1 MKLHGIGKTDQ
12 GLKRSS
18 NQDSFLVEPDLG
30 LFVVADGMGGH
41 SGGEI
46 ASQYAVETA
55 LEVVSQNPSGLTGK
69 ELLEKIYFQAN
80 KKIFDYSVAE
90 NKTQGM
96 GTTMV
101 VGLVQDGTL
110 YIGNVG
116 DSRAYLM
123 QQNLLWQITE
133 DHSFVND
140 QVRQGILQEDK
151 AAFASNKNMIT
162 RAVGFER
169 QVEPDIVSRQILEP
183 QRLMICSDGLCG
195 LVSGQQMMD
204 MMRKTDFDQWCDV
217 LIQAALKAG
226 GSDNVTVVC
235 VDLKP

>member
-18 NQDSFLVEPDLG
+18 NQDAFLVEPDLG

-55 LEVVSQNPSGLTGK
+55 LEVVRNNPSGIQGK
-69 ELLEKIYFQAN
+69 ELVEKIYFQAN

-101 VGLVQDGTL
+101 VGLIQDDTL

-116 DSRAYLM
+116 DSRAYLY
-123 QQNLLWQITE
+123 QLGLLWQLTE

-140 QVRQGILQEDK
+140 QIRQGTLKEDQ

-169 QVEPDIVSRQILEP
+169 QVEVDVISRQILEP
-183 QRLMICSDGLCG
+183 QSLMICSDGLCG
-195 LVSGQQMMD
+195 LVPGSEMVEIMKQNHF
-204 MMRKTDFDQWCDV
+204 TNWSDV

-235 VDLKP
+235 VEFEP